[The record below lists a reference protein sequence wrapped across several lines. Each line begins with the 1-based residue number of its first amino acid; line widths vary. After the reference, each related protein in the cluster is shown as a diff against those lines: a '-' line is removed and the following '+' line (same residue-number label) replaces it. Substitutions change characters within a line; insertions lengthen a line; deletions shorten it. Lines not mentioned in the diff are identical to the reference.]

1 MKESSK
7 NITIFVLFIIFVG
20 LCYLLYY
27 SISYQKKLNNE
38 EPVINNRYDSKILNF
53 DINSKS
59 IKVNL
64 TENIDGLELSVNKKK
79 ISTYKDGK
87 VSNNNTFEVVEYDKE
102 YLFINI
108 KSDNGDKPILIN
120 EEGLIVYEFDTFIY
134 NGLLGVFKDDE
145 SHENFF
151 IQDKKV
157 YLFSELIDTDE
168 VENREEF
175 SRKNM
180 LDFVDGNFV
189 INFIEFAHGKYI

>member
-79 ISTYKDGK
+79 ISTYKDAK

-134 NGLLGVFKDDE
+134 NGLFGVFKDDE

-180 LDFVDGNFV
+180 LDFVYGNFV